1 MVIIRVAVLFKYHYH
16 MSWSIGLF
24 QQYSGNY
31 EPSWIKFKYGAWY
44 LDPKTW
50 QKRDTDQ
57 PLMDPKALKDQEM
70 SEAKKK
76 SKELVSEVDI
86 LCQLHKKHCAN
97 CIKNIIEIKIQ
108 FFF

>member
-1 MVIIRVAVLFKYHYH
+1 

-76 SKELVSEVDI
+76 SKELVSEARLRVPTSSGNHGKPGKS
-86 LCQLHKKHCAN
+86 LKKFHAW
-97 CIKNIIEIKIQ
+97 KNHGI
-108 FFF
+108 